1 MHILHQ
7 ARGHIEIML
16 SVMSLQ
22 QNLYVH
28 PASCQVIANQFVMS
42 KKGMFKLWAYI
53 LIIFK

>member
-7 ARGHIEIML
+7 AKGHIEIML

-28 PASCQVIANQFVMS
+28 PASCQGIVNQFVIS